1 MPNVPDI
8 KPKIDICREEVVN
21 LILTSV
27 ALEEIGL
34 AHILNAEAEKLQAII
49 GAKPCIDELL
59 EANKS
64 VERVLRAVIKKE
76 MLLEFKIEDAL
87 EIQKDIDECHKKKCK
102 DKDKE

>member
-1 MPNVPDI
+1 MSMPNIPDI
-8 KPKIDICREEVVN
+8 KPKIDICKEDVVN
-21 LILTSV
+21 LILASV

-34 AHILNAEAEKLQAII
+34 AHIINAEGEKLQAII
-49 GAKPCIDELL
+49 AAKPCIEELL

-87 EIQKDIDECHKKKCK
+87 EIQKYVDECHKKKP
-102 DKDKE
+102 KDKE